1 MWSVLMYS
9 FGLQHLLDI
18 CRKYRQWRSTRD
30 LHGYCHQANEDYS
43 FTFSSPIEGY
53 AKNYNSIFEKLRW
66 RVRVHI
72 RYRNYMYDI
81 CIMLKYCAAIWL
93 NFYRVQFLFLEKYWV
108 RFLQGTF
115 SPGYMFSPTFVE
127 SCKWIRACR
136 TSSWSEMS
144 NVFILHI

>member
-1 MWSVLMYS
+1 MIWSVLMYS
-9 FGLQHLLDI
+9 FATSRTGLQNLLGI

-93 NFYRVQFLFLEKYWV
+93 NFYRVQFLFPREIL
-108 RFLQGTF
+108 GTF
-115 SPGYMFSPTFVE
+115 SPGYVNYVFSRVHVF
-127 SCKWIRACR
+127 
-136 TSSWSEMS
+136 S
-144 NVFILHI
+144 NICWKL